1 MWLNDLFK
9 KYPKSMLIAAILL
22 YFLAQSLAWFQI
34 NGQFVHSWCKEHVF
48 LMSLIGVPISYL
60 FIKATDLTFR
70 ALESTVWPGRI
81 LTFACGIVV
90 FTILTYALLGEAITW
105 KTGVSLLLT
114 CIIILLQIF

>member
-9 KYPKSMLIAAILL
+9 KHPKTMLIAAILL

-34 NGQFVHSWCKEHVF
+34 NGQFVYSWCKEHVF

-70 ALESTVWPGRI
+70 ALEGTVWPGRI
-81 LTFACGIVV
+81 LTFACGIIV
-90 FTILTYALLGEAITW
+90 FTILTYTLLGEAITW
-105 KTGVSLLLT
+105 KTGLSLILT
-114 CIIILLQIF
+114 CVIILLQIF

>member
-34 NGQFVHSWCKEHVF
+34 NGQF

-70 ALESTVWPGRI
+70 ALEGTVWPGRI

-90 FTILTYALLGEAITW
+90 FTILTYTLLGEAITW